1 MQQKVIEMDM
11 KYFGL
16 IRLIS
21 IIGPIREK
29 LVLSMEVMVLD
40 MEKQNLDCLM
50 ESSLRNSSLSSQ
62 KSIHEIL
69 FQI

>member
-1 MQQKVIEMDM
+1 M

>member
-1 MQQKVIEMDM
+1 MQQKVMEMDM

>member
-16 IRLIS
+16 IRLTLT
-21 IIGPIREK
+21 IGPISEN

-50 ESSLRNSSLSSQ
+50 ESSLRNS
-62 KSIHEIL
+62 
-69 FQI
+69 

>member
-1 MQQKVIEMDM
+1 MQQKVMEMDM

-50 ESSLRNSSLSSQ
+50 ESSLRNS
-62 KSIHEIL
+62 
-69 FQI
+69 